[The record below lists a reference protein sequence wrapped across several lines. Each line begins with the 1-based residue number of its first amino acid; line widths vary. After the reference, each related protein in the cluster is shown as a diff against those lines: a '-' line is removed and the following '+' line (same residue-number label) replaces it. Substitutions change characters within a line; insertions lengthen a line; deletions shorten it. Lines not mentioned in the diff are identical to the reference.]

1 MKTNNA
7 RKCISSSTD
16 LYFDEHIGL
25 QLAVELHDEMNIN
38 ISTDKQILSIIFN
51 SGTTWSTYIHTSMAL

>member
-1 MKTNNA
+1 MPENVFHLALT
-7 RKCISSSTD
+7 
-16 LYFDEHIGL
+16 YEHIGL